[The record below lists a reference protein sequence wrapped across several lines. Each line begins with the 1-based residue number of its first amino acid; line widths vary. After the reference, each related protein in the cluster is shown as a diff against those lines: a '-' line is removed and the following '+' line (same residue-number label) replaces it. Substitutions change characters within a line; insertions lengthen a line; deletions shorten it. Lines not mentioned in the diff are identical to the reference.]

1 MKNWEETNAGY
12 VEGFHVDLEY
22 DGPRRSVIL
31 RAPGS
36 NIQSMSVDVFQKWF
50 QVISDNTS
58 SVTCRA
64 LRKQGKISA
73 CYQQSRT
80 KQYKSDTWIRF
91 GPERN
96 RECEN
101 P

>member
-64 LRKQGKISA
+64 LRKQGKIPRGLYSE
-73 CYQQSRT
+73 YRLYGVRS
-80 KQYKSDTWIRF
+80 I
-91 GPERN
+91 EH
-96 RECEN
+96 
-101 P
+101 